1 MNPSFL
7 TGWLIENCVLL
18 RAAKKVMMMNEAD
31 VKEMTLLIKL
41 HISQGEQYFI
51 DGERSID
58 AEKIARALLIDGS
71 VVYSISN

>member
-1 MNPSFL
+1 
-7 TGWLIENCVLL
+7 
-18 RAAKKVMMMNEAD
+18 MNEAD

-71 VVYSISN
+71 MVYSISN

>member
-1 MNPSFL
+1 
-7 TGWLIENCVLL
+7 
-18 RAAKKVMMMNEAD
+18 MMMNEAD

-71 VVYSISN
+71 MVYSISN

>member
-1 MNPSFL
+1 MD
-7 TGWLIENCVLL
+7 V
-18 RAAKKVMMMNEAD
+18 KKNEARMGLDVRPREGRRMNEAD

-71 VVYSISN
+71 MVYSISN